1 MSDGVIAPAEP
12 WDEGEVLCRREH
24 ELAGGH
30 RPGHV
35 RSGRGGPGADG
46 MGASVPLT
54 AVEVEPSTAS
64 LRCRP
69 RPIRSPT
76 ASATRTPV
84 TAAGKSTCGFD
95 VVRTADALEVT
106 LLWQAQ
112 VTPQIPYKVF
122 VHLLNADGELV
133 AQSDAEPAG
142 GYSTTT
148 WLPGEVVADTHRIPL
163 PPAAAEQPLTL
174 AVGLYDPAGGARRGR
189 G

>member
-1 MSDGVIAPAEP
+1 M
-12 WDEGEVLCRREH
+12 H
-24 ELAGGH
+24 ELASGH

-35 RSGRGGPGADG
+35 RSGRGGRGADG
-46 MGASVPLT
+46 MGASVTLT

-64 LRCRP
+64 LRCGQ
-69 RPIRSPT
+69 
-76 ASATRTPV
+76 ANPV
-84 TAAGKSTCGFD
+84 AYSFGNADAGDGSGQVDLLGYD

-142 GYSTTT
+142 YSTTT

-174 AVGLYDPAGGARRGR
+174 AVGLYDPAGARRGR